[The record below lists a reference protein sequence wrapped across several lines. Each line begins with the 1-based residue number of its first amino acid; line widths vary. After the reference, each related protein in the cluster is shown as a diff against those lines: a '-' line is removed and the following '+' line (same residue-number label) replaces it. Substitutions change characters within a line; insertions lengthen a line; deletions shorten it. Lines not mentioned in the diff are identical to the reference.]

1 MLYTAGIQCATFHQ
15 FSTSVA
21 ARETNSKIEGTNK
34 DSSPDLHY
42 LAMPTVAQAFVVGHT
57 NLQVLFEHTAYV
69 GTYGC
74 AYDTGAIAAV
84 GINGRAVVSDQRN
97 GAFALMPQ
105 EQVDELCARLGERAA
120 VRCDDGT
127 FVSAPVAHFG
137 GLPRAMFP
145 GVHAGLAGLQ
155 AAFDVLEA
163 LSTPQGAPRDVRH
176 SIQVL
181 PFSPFTQ
188 AVPPHVVAEPSG
200 MNFVETARGA
210 DGRGTADPCGANEFP
225 RPLRTLRVDSLL
237 NSPLYQPATLRI
249 LCSKSDN
256 PFETIEPAIASVVLL
271 ASVLAR
277 LKPLLGGSMATLR
290 ERLRSFFLD
299 GRPLTSQSE
308 TSAVVDAL
316 VLLNCM
322 FPLNFDVGEN
332 CLLSGLE
339 MAPHASLT
347 QPTVTT
353 YGALDLGEAY
363 TEEDGGGSVVLPEG
377 HRRRWCVARHLR
389 VCRHGRAQRATFA
402 NTHAT
407 VKRCAKLTADLGR
420 AVWKVHSNDGVL
432 PPDSWSPLSCRASP
446 EAVQGLDLCVVW
458 TDRPHVAQLNRRK
471 QRGALLGLPNA
482 GPQQVLM
489 LLTGAFLPGVK
500 VQYARNEG
508 NMCLRLS
515 SCALKDAEDGGKLS
529 AKSTSPVYSDADAE
543 SFGTIASKQESA
555 KRQQKAWKSNNE
567 LIFNVA
573 TQFAPPRAK
582 DLRGLSTSRAAAAGR
597 RGVESRGQGIQPAGC
612 GRKRVCESCMSFN

>member
-1 MLYTAGIQCATFHQ
+1 
-15 FSTSVA
+15 
-21 ARETNSKIEGTNK
+21 
-34 DSSPDLHY
+34 
-42 LAMPTVAQAFVVGHT
+42 MP
-57 NLQVLFEHTAYV
+57 
-69 GTYGC
+69 
-74 AYDTGAIAAV
+74 
-84 GINGRAVVSDQRN
+84 RAV
-97 GAFALMPQ
+97 
-105 EQVDELCARLGERAA
+105 E
-120 VRCDDGT
+120 
-127 FVSAPVAHFG
+127 
-137 GLPRAMFP
+137 
-145 GVHAGLAGLQ
+145 
-155 AAFDVLEA
+155 
-163 LSTPQGAPRDVRH
+163 
-176 SIQVL
+176 
-181 PFSPFTQ
+181 
-188 AVPPHVVAEPSG
+188 PHVPAE
-200 MNFVETARGA
+200 
-210 DGRGTADPCGANEFP
+210 
-225 RPLRTLRVDSLL
+225 L
-237 NSPLYQPATLRI
+237 
-249 LCSKSDN
+249 
-256 PFETIEPAIASVVLL
+256 
-271 ASVLAR
+271 
-277 LKPLLGGSMATLR
+277 
-290 ERLRSFFLD
+290 
-299 GRPLTSQSE
+299 
-308 TSAVVDAL
+308 
-316 VLLNCM
+316 
-322 FPLNFDVGEN
+322 DVGEN

-363 TEEDGGGSVVLPEG
+363 TEED
-377 HRRRWCVARHLR
+377 RREVQWFCRR
-389 VCRHGRAQRATFA
+389 VTDADGAWPAISAFVDMVEHNGATFA
-402 NTHAT
+402 NTHAE

-582 DLRGLSTSRAAAAGR
+582 DRFAGAEHVSAQLQQAVAAWRAAGR
-597 RGVESRGQGIQPAGC
+597 VSSQQAAGENAFA
-612 GRKRVCESCMSFN
+612 RAV